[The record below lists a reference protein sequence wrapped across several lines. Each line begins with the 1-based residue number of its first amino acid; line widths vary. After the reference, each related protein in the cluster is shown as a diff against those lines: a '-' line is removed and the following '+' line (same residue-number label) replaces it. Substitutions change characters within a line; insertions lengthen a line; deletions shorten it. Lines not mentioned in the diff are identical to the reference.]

1 MTTIRLKPTVR
12 AAMQIALK
20 TGVLRR
26 CPHHWEYLRTN
37 DADALEHAFRLGNYL
52 ISHFAKSVACFK
64 GDRKKLAEAI
74 LRCRDEAEERCALCG

>member
-1 MTTIRLKPTVR
+1 MIRTRLKPTVR

-26 CPHHWEYLRTN
+26 CPHHWVYLRSN
-37 DADALEHAFRLGNYL
+37 DPESLEHAFRLGNYL
-52 ISHFAKSVACFK
+52 ISHFAKNVACFK

-74 LRCRDEAEERCALCG
+74 LRCRDEADERCAFCG